1 MPLPRF
7 GGFGLVPGATDKRVL
22 RPAERATP
30 ESAQLLQFLSWTAP
44 VTLGFALFAGASAAV
59 LGDARLGA
67 AGAVLLVYGG
77 LLLVARALVGRGRW
91 RLGILLACGGLLA
104 ATLVEVVVQ
113 PSWLPVLVVTPL
125 LAVAVALPYTDD
137 RPLRRLIYLAWLAM
151 VVVATIGEVPYSPS
165 SSRTLFDDVFV
176 VGSISAATAVT
187 LLVLWQFR
195 SRLSGVLA
203 RTLAAEERYA
213 LAARGA
219 NDGLWDWD
227 LVNDLVYFSPRWK
240 GMLGYAGHQI
250 GSDPKEWLGRLHPD
264 DRARFEAA
272 LAAHLEGSTR
282 HFGCE
287 YRLLHGDGDYRWM
300 LGRGLVVTDE
310 EERPARIAGSQTD
323 VTERKKVEE
332 RLRHDAVHDALTG
345 LPNRALLAD
354 RLGVL
359 ARRLEGG
366 GKAFALLLLDLDRF
380 GSITSN
386 LGHPAGDRVL
396 VEVARRLE
404 AILPRPRDTVAHLG
418 KDEFA
423 IVLEDAGDLRG
434 ALRVAERVREGLAA
448 PLSAGE
454 HEEVFVTASVG
465 IVLATRDQARPER
478 LLRDAEA
485 AAHRAKTLGVG
496 RFEVYDADRHTRA
509 IALFRLE
516 TDLRRAFAG
525 EEVSEEIFVHYQPI
539 ASLETGRLVGFEALA
554 RWRHPERGLVPP
566 DVFIPV
572 AEESGL
578 IFPLGRF
585 VLQESCRQ
593 MLAWRARHPA
603 HRPLTISVNV
613 SRAQVAEPDFV
624 EVVGGILK
632 ESGLEARALR
642 LELTETA
649 VGHDAESTVRMLTRL
664 RALGVEV
671 HVDDFGTGHSSLS
684 SLHRLPVDALKIDRS
699 FVQEPHGDTAEIV
712 RTILSLGHN
721 LGLDVIAEGLE
732 TAAQLEYLRGVGCD
746 FGQGSLLSRPLS
758 PDAAEELL
766 ATNPRW

>member
-1 MPLPRF
+1 MS
-7 GGFGLVPGATDKRVL
+7 GAADKRIL
-22 RPAERATP
+22 RPAERETP

-44 VTLGFALFAGASAAV
+44 VTLGFALFAAASAAV

-67 AGAVLLVYGG
+67 AAAVLLAYGG
-77 LLLVARALVGRGRW
+77 LLLAARALVGRGRC
-91 RLGILLACGGLLA
+91 RLGILLARGGLLA

-113 PSWLPVLVVTPL
+113 PSWLPILVVTPL

-137 RPLRRLIYLAWLAM
+137 RSLLRLIYLAWLVTVA
-151 VVVATIGEVPYSPS
+151 VATIGEISYSPS
-165 SSRTLFDDVFV
+165 SSRTLFGNVFV
-176 VGSISAATAVT
+176 VGAIAAATAVT

-203 RTLAAEERYA
+203 RTRAAEERYA

-227 LVNDLVYFSPRWK
+227 LVNERVYFSPRWK
-240 GMLGYAGHQI
+240 GMLGYAEHQI

-264 DRARFEAA
+264 DRARFEAE
-272 LAAHLEGSTR
+272 LAAHLEGATH

-287 YRLLHGDGDYRWM
+287 YRLLHGDGGYRWM

-310 EERPARIAGSQTD
+310 EERPVRIAGSQTD
-323 VTERKKVEE
+323 VTERKRAEE
-332 RLRHDAVHDALTG
+332 RLRHDAMHDALTG
-345 LPNRALLAD
+345 LPNRALVED
-354 RLGVL
+354 RLDVL

-366 GKAFALLLLDLDRF
+366 GNAFALLLLDLDRF

-396 VEVARRLE
+396 VEVARRLG
-404 AILPRPRDTVAHLG
+404 ALLPRPRDAVAHLG
-418 KDEFA
+418 RDEFA
-423 IVLEDAGDLRG
+423 IVLEDARDLRG
-434 ALRVAERVREGLAA
+434 ALRIAERVQEGLAA
-448 PLSAGE
+448 PFSTGE
-454 HEEVFVTASVG
+454 EEVFVTASVG
-465 IVLATRDQARPER
+465 IVLATPDHARPER

-496 RFEVYDADRHTRA
+496 RCEVYDADRHTRA

-525 EEVSEEIFVHYQPI
+525 EEVSGEISVHYQPI

-554 RWRHPERGLVPP
+554 RWRHPERGFVPAE
-566 DVFIPV
+566 VFVPI

-585 VLQESCRQ
+585 VLRESCRQ
-593 MLAWRARHPA
+593 MFAWRARHPA

-613 SRAQVAEPDFV
+613 SRVQLAEPGFV
-624 EVVGGILK
+624 EAVGGTLEEI
-632 ESGLEARALR
+632 GLQARSLR

-649 VGHDAESTVRMLTRL
+649 VGYDAEPATRVLARL

-671 HVDDFGTGHSSLS
+671 HVDDFGTGYSSLS

-699 FVQEPHGDTAEIV
+699 FVREPHGDDAEIV
-712 RTILSLGHN
+712 RTIVSLAHN
-721 LGLDVIAEGLE
+721 LGLDVVAEGLE
-732 TAAQLEYLRGVGCD
+732 TARQLEYLRGLGCD
-746 FGQGSLLSRPLS
+746 FGQGSLLSRPLA
-758 PDAAEELL
+758 PNAAEELL
-766 ATNPRW
+766 AADPRW